1 MDKRI
6 RVRLVTTVHGE
17 AWLKVL
23 ESHWDT
29 YLPEMSENEDM
40 GTEGLRAI
48 EGIEERTDEN
58 GGKRR

>member
-6 RVRLVTTVHGE
+6 RVRLVTIVHRE
-17 AWLKVL
+17 PWLKVL

-48 EGIEERTDEN
+48 EGI
-58 GGKRR
+58 